1 MIQKIMFPTIFIFTF
16 SNPTFAQ
23 GIGDVFSGS
32 GETVYGDNIVYVNI
46 YDADGTASDNGF
58 LTDCQVFDKK
68 NWKCKYQ
75 SMVNGEIVDSP
86 DSILSASKAGFY
98 YKYEK
103 GQK

>member
-1 MIQKIMFPTIFIFTF
+1 VLSIRKEIKITCIRSKYGGRKMIQKIMFPTIFIFTF

-68 NWKCKYQ
+68 N
-75 SMVNGEIVDSP
+75 
-86 DSILSASKAGFY
+86 
-98 YKYEK
+98 
-103 GQK
+103 